1 MLESFCAAGKLHAVS
16 FVPGAVTSGGN
27 RQSQESGQET
37 VGGSLLEELIGTLD
51 ASCAEVAL
59 QGGALPSQQ
68 AAQCTSSPDEEKS
81 IVLVSATA
89 DYHMTCVTV
98 THQCLVS
105 ATINKA
111 VLCRPDCSALYPL
124 HSWSL
129 HYFCCSLHIAVL
141 IKHDRSL

>member
-1 MLESFCAAGKLHAVS
+1 M
-16 FVPGAVTSGGN
+16 
-27 RQSQESGQET
+27 
-37 VGGSLLEELIGTLD
+37 LEELIGTLD
-51 ASCAEVAL
+51 ASCTEVGL

-81 IVLVSATA
+81 IVPVSATA

-111 VLCRPDCSALYPL
+111 VLCKPDCSALYPS
-124 HSWSL
+124 HSWSP
-129 HYFCCSLHIAVL
+129 HYLRSSLHIALL
-141 IKHDRSL
+141 IEHDRSL